1 MGQPTFD
8 NKSHDLAASGFG
20 TRAIHAGHVP
30 DGLTGAVIPPISLST
45 TFKQTAAGVHKV
57 ISITCMALLCI
68 GLVFLTLVLYHRASI
83 ILDLETLLA
92 TTLRMP
98 LRFLREAS
106 MVLLSV
112 LVQLLLLP
120 LLTACKLDHM
130 LSPSTMSMAELTV
143 TSPRW
148 PLVMVSILL
157 LLTWPMLMILSL
169 ISDQTP
175 R

>member
-57 ISITCMALLCI
+57 LSIFFSTCMAFVYTRF
-68 GLVFLTLVLYHRASI
+68 VFLTLVLYRRVLI
-83 ILDLETLLA
+83 ILDLETPLA

-98 LRFLREAS
+98 
-106 MVLLSV
+106 
-112 LVQLLLLP
+112 
-120 LLTACKLDHM
+120 
-130 LSPSTMSMAELTV
+130 
-143 TSPRW
+143 
-148 PLVMVSILL
+148 
-157 LLTWPMLMILSL
+157 
-169 ISDQTP
+169 
-175 R
+175 